1 MRNSFIAIVLLILFL
16 PGTISAQVIRKTEI
30 EFKAAD
36 GLLITANLY
45 QSRKSN
51 PFIILLHQELSS
63 KGEFDPIVYRFIKM
77 NYNCMAVDLRSGADV
92 SFEKNKTAA
101 RAKEEGYLL
110 SINHAL
116 TDIEAAIDYLSDFS
130 GKEISLFGSASSG
143 SLALLAGRNNENV
156 NAVVAFSP
164 GEYLSPENDLKSILA
179 NYPKPVFVA
188 VTTEEKPYLSDIE
201 GFPGNN
207 KVLFNPTTGKGL
219 RGTRALLKENP
230 TRDEYWLSLLL
241 FFKSIK

>member
-1 MRNSFIAIVLLILFL
+1 MFL
-16 PGTISAQVIRKTEI
+16 PGFISAQVIRKTEI
-30 EFKAAD
+30 EFQASD

-51 PFIILLHQELSS
+51 PYIILLHQEQSS

-77 NYNCMAVDLRSGADV
+77 NYNCMAVDLRSGDDRE
-92 SFEKNKTAA
+92 FEKNKTAA
-101 RAKEEGYLL
+101 RAKEAGYKV
-110 SINHAL
+110 SISNASK
-116 TDIEAAIDYLSDFS
+116 DIEASIEYLSKLS
-130 GKEISLFGSASSG
+130 SKEISLFGSASSG
-143 SLALLAGRNNENV
+143 SLALMAGKNNENV

-164 GEYLSPENDLKSILA
+164 GEYPGPENELKSILA

-188 VTTEEKPYLSDIE
+188 VTSEELPYLSDIE

-207 KVLFNPTTGKGL
+207 RLLFKPTTGKGL

-241 FFKSIK
+241 FFKSLN